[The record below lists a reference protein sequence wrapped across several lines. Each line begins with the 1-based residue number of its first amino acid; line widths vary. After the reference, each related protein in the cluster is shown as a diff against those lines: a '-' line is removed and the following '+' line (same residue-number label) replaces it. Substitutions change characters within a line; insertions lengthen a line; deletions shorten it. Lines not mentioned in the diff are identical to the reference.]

1 MTEDIREEMDLVADD
16 IAAEGAFF
24 EREAEEEMAA
34 ELAMDAAIADTEE
47 RFGQPV
53 SP

>member
-1 MTEDIREEMDLVADD
+1 MEDHREELDLVADD
-16 IAAEGAFF
+16 IAAERAFY
-24 EREAEEEMAA
+24 EREAEEELAA
-34 ELAMDAAIADTEE
+34 ELTMDAAIADVEA